1 MAEPVRVRRLT
12 DQEGQK
18 LQQIVR
24 RGSTS
29 SVRYRRAMMLL
40 ASAGGNRVPV
50 IARLVQADED
60 TVRDVIHRF
69 NEIGLAC
76 PDPRWAGGRPRLLTP
91 DDEDFVVQTATTRP
105 AKPSQ
110 PFTRWSVRKLAD
122 YLRKVH
128 GRIIRIGRE
137 ALRCLLRRR
146 GITFQRTKTWKE
158 SPDPDRNAK
167 LDRIEHVVERF
178 PDRVFAF
185 DEFGPLGIRPT
196 AGSCWAKQGR
206 PDRLPAT
213 FRRTHGI
220 TYFHGCYS
228 VGDDT
233 LWGVNRRCK
242 GTANSLAALKSI
254 RAARPDGAPIYIIL
268 DNLSAHTGAD
278 IRRWAKKNKVELC
291 FTPTYA
297 SWANP
302 IEAHFG
308 PLRQFTIANSH
319 HPNHTVQ
326 ARALHAYLRWR
337 NANARHRDV
346 LAAERKERARIR
358 SERGIRWGGRPLAT
372 AARANR

>member
-12 DQEGQK
+12 GKEGQK
-18 LQQIVR
+18 LKQIVR

-40 ASAGGNRVPV
+40 AAAGGNRVPV
-50 IARLVQADED
+50 IVQLVQADED

-76 PDPRWAGGRPRLLTP
+76 LDPQWAGGRPRLLTP
-91 DDEDFVVQTATTRP
+91 DDEDFVIRTATTRP
-105 AKPSQ
+105 TGLGQ
-110 PFTRWSVRKLAD
+110 PFTRWSIRKLAA
-122 YLRKVH
+122 YLREVH
-128 GRIIRIGRE
+128 GRVIRIGRE

-146 GITFQRTKTWKE
+146 GITFQRTKAWKE
-158 SPDPDRNAK
+158 SPAPHRDAK
-167 LDRIEHVVERF
+167 LDRIEQVLDRF

-185 DEFGPLGIRPT
+185 DKFGPLGIRPT
-196 AGSCWAKQGR
+196 AGSCWAKQGK
-206 PDRLPAT
+206 PNRLPAT
-213 FRRTHGI
+213 YRRTHGV

-228 VGDDT
+228 VGDDR
-233 LWGVNRRCK
+233 LWGDNRCRK
-242 GTANSLAALKSI
+242 GTANTLAALKSI
-254 RAARPDGAPIYIIL
+254 RAARPDGAPIYLIL

-308 PLRQFTIANSH
+308 PLRQFTLANSH
-319 HPNHTVQ
+319 HRSDPTQNQ
-326 ARALHAYLRWR
+326 ALHRYLRWR
-337 NANARHRDV
+337 KANARHPDV
-346 LAAERKERARIR
+346 LAAQREERARIR
-358 SERGIRWGGRPLAT
+358 SEKGIRWGGRPLN
-372 AARANR
+372 AAA